1 MGNGR
6 LISNSQKFKD
16 SFNKLKELLK
26 TDVDKSYYE
35 MLTMAIEYGMTPNE
49 FWNDDI
55 QLIYIY
61 QKAYIN
67 RLHRETH
74 LQGLYNELA
83 FSVVIGKAF
92 SKKENNKITYPK
104 EDVYNPFKQEKKKVE
119 QKQQTQQMSMND
131 MYQLKKKFMERRK
144 QMNG

>member
-6 LISNSQKFKD
+6 IINSPQKDDNLKKLIEV
-16 SFNKLKELLK
+16 LKIDIDNNYYDLL
-26 TDVDKSYYE
+26 S
-35 MLTMAIEYGMTPNE
+35 MAIEYGMTPNQ
-49 FWNDDI
+49 FWYDDI
-55 QLIYIY
+55 QLLYIY

-67 RLHRETH
+67 RLHRQTH

-92 SKKENNKITYPK
+92 SKRENKKINYPK
-104 EDVYNPFKQEKKKVE
+104 EDVYNPFKQENKKVE
-119 QKQQTQQMSMND
+119 RKQPTQQMSMND

>member
-6 LISNSQKFKD
+6 INNSNSKKNIGFE
-16 SFNKLKELLK
+16 KLIEVLK
-26 TDVDKSYYE
+26 IDIDKNYYE

-49 FWNDDI
+49 FWNDEI
-55 QLIYIY
+55 QLFYVY

-83 FSVVIGKAF
+83 FSVVISKAF

>member
-6 LISNSQKFKD
+6 ITNSPQKL
-16 SFNKLKELLK
+16 NENLKRFLDILRV
-26 TDVDKSYYE
+26 DVDKNYYD
-35 MLTMAIEYGMTPNE
+35 MLCIAIEYGMTPKQ
-49 FWNDDI
+49 FWEEDI
-55 QLIYIY
+55 QLLYVY
-61 QKAYIN
+61 QKAYVN

-92 SKKENNKITYPK
+92 SKKENKKINYPK
-104 EDVYNPFKQEKKKVE
+104 EDVYNPFKQENKKVE
-119 QKQQTQQMSMND
+119 RKQPTQQMSMND
-131 MYQLKKKFMERRK
+131 MYQLKQKFMERRK